1 MRRAIPC
8 RACGAAI
15 EAVWTLFRHEPVCRW
30 ADDLRQRERVARQ
43 KAWQLQ
49 ERLNRLERQLAR
61 R

>member
-1 MRRAIPC
+1 
-8 RACGAAI
+8 
-15 EAVWTLFRHEPVCRW
+15 VCRW